1 MYEDHYGLTGR
12 PFQLTPDPR
21 FWFDTATHKKAM
33 AYLGYGLSQG
43 EGFIVITGDI
53 GAGKTTLV
61 GHLTDTVD
69 ADRLNVIKIVS
80 TQIAA
85 DDLLR
90 TVCAGLGIDADGLT
104 KAAMLASIERGL
116 HVVARGGRRTLLI
129 VDEAQA
135 LPVDSLEELR
145 MLSNFQAGGHAMLQ
159 IFLLGQPEFRD
170 KLHADG
176 LDQLR
181 QRVIA
186 MHHLGP
192 MEADELEAYLI
203 HRLSICGWTGTPRFK
218 TDALATIYAW
228 SGGIPRR
235 INNLVSR
242 VLLYGAMEG
251 VEVFTAAHVH
261 AVADDLAVDGMT
273 GAAPLGPLAD
283 AEAPELDLQPEMAIR
298 TETVSPAPES
308 PPAPDVDWPAASE
321 VSATPEVE
329 WPAAT
334 EAPPETD
341 AEWPAAPAWNDWDE
355 PVEAD
360 AVSIDAAT
368 PAPRPIHAEA
378 PIEDAAPSPMPIVTD
393 SAPPAP
399 TPIVLNPPAPV
410 AEDAPLEPLPTP
422 EPQDE
427 PVAMRPVEISTTP
440 RLFDPVRLRGRRSI
454 LAPVDDATDSAESA
468 PHVVPE
474 PHPIVVAAPEPTVM
488 EWPLQPP
495 EPVNEPAAEPAP
507 ATAPAPVADL
517 DLARRLAA
525 IDKRMEEQDEALR
538 RVLTLMVDWMEAGRG
553 DAGELRGKL
562 G

>member
-61 GHLTDTVD
+61 GHLTDTID

-80 TQIAA
+80 TQIVA

-90 TVCAGLGIDADGLT
+90 TVCAGLGVDADGMT

-116 HVVARGGRRTLLI
+116 HATARGGRRTLLI

-170 KLHADG
+170 KLAADG

-192 MEADELEAYLI
+192 MEADELEGYLI
-203 HRLSICGWTGTPRFK
+203 HRLSICGWTGTPRFR

-251 VEVFTAAHVH
+251 IDTFSAAHVH
-261 AVADDLAVDGMT
+261 AVTDDLAVDGMR
-273 GAAPLGPLAD
+273 GAVAPAPVRIETPEPEFEPPVD
-283 AEAPELDLQPEMAIR
+283 AVAELELEPEPEPELKPEPALVPEPALAPEPEISVK
-298 TETVSPAPES
+298 TIEE
-308 PPAPDVDWPAASE
+308 
-321 VSATPEVE
+321 
-329 WPAAT
+329 
-334 EAPPETD
+334 
-341 AEWPAAPAWNDWDE
+341 E
-355 PVEAD
+355 P
-360 AVSIDAAT
+360 T
-368 PAPRPIHAEA
+368 PAPRRIQVETTAGDDTPLPIAADDTFAPVDEA
-378 PIEDAAPSPMPIVTD
+378 PLAIAEDTPVARTAPEPVEDTPMP
-393 SAPPAP
+393 PAA
-399 TPIVLNPPAPV
+399 TVR
-410 AEDAPLEPLPTP
+410 
-422 EPQDE
+422 DE
-427 PVAMRPVEISTTP
+427 PIAMRPVEISSAP
-440 RLFDPVRLRGRRSI
+440 RLFDPVKLRGRRSI
-454 LAPVDDATDSAESA
+454 LAPVDAAPDVPAE
-468 PHVVPE
+468 PVVDTTPE
-474 PHPIVVAAPEPTVM
+474 PEPAHDPEPTPMPDAIVM
-488 EWPLQPP
+488 EWPIRSP
-495 EPVNEPAAEPAP
+495 EPELAANPASEPAAGSEPEAV
-507 ATAPAPVADL
+507 PAPVADL

-538 RVLTLMVDWMEAGRG
+538 RMLTLMVDWMEAGRG
-553 DAGELRGKL
+553 DSGEVRGRAG
-562 G
+562 